1 MIFYRTQKDN
11 LKQVDAQEEQRLLMG
26 QRAELDLELRKFR
39 RKRLFAYHQLEQ
51 VIVTRI
57 KSQFQLTKQILES
70 IEARTA

>member
-1 MIFYRTQKDN
+1 M
-11 LKQVDAQEEQRLLMG
+11 DAQEEQRLLMG

-51 VIVTRI
+51 VRYSNI
-57 KSQFQLTKQILES
+57 KSQFNSLFKKILES